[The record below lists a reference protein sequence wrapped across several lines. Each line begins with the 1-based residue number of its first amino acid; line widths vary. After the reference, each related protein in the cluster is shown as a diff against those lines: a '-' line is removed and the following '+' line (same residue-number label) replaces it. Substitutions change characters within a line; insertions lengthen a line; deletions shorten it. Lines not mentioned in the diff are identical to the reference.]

1 MEESPKSTRKT
12 SKHGR
17 RQSKAISRQ
26 KKRRPSRII
35 AEVRECILY
44 GNARTAP
51 TKFQFVTSLWNISA
65 SDVASETIQ
74 TVSRSLL
81 INIVFL
87 RPTCLSKTLLLVL
100 SSACCTF
107 FFVCLLSISLDF
119 ASYRTPTF
127 YPAYLLPLCANQ
139 SKPLVTQTLQAVRGF
154 RPVLVYFFAVY
165 HPIFSLFVCGAVTGE
180 FTPCY

>member
-1 MEESPKSTRKT
+1 MEESPKCTRKT

-26 KKRRPSRII
+26 KKRRPSRI
-35 AEVRECILY
+35 AEVRECTLY

-87 RPTCLSKTLLLVL
+87 RPTCLSKTLLVL
-100 SSACCTF
+100 SFVHSSSSVCCRYH
-107 FFVCLLSISLDF
+107 SIS
-119 ASYRTPTF
+119 RHIV
-127 YPAYLLPLCANQ
+127 LLHFIRHTCSLSAPIKAARHTN
-139 SKPLVTQTLQAVRGF
+139 VTTSSTSWF
-154 RPVLVYFFAVY
+154 RPVLTYFFAAY
-165 HPIFSLFVCGAVTGE
+165 HPIFSLFVCEAVTGT
-180 FTPCY
+180 FVPCY